1 MTLTELSIKRPSFI
15 IVLFTILIG
24 GGLISYNLLSY
35 ELLPDFSPPIL
46 TVTTTYPGASPA
58 TVESQVS
65 KPLEDALSGL
75 ENISEVTAFSLDNAS
90 VMMLEFKASADMEE
104 VLQDA
109 QRKVN
114 NVLNKLPEGSQTPV
128 IAKIE
133 PNAAPVL
140 QVSAVAKNMEDRD
153 FMELMDE
160 QLLPQIKQTKGVAA
174 VQVIGGEKREFR
186 VNVDKEKMKL
196 YGLSLAGINQV
207 IASSNVEFPTGKLKS
222 ESEQMTV
229 RLAGKF
235 KTVEDLQNL
244 IVSSTGTSTIRLG
257 DVAEVVDGSQDQITV
272 SRFNGQNGIGLRIQK
287 QSDANAVDMAK
298 ATKDRFKEIEEK
310 YKKEG
315 LKFTV
320 ATDTSVPTLESV
332 NAVIHD
338 LELAVL
344 LVAAVMFLFLHS
356 MRNAIIVLVSIPASL
371 ISTFIVMYLLGYTL
385 NLMTLLAMSL
395 VIGILVDDSIVVL
408 ENIYRHLQM
417 GKKRRKA
424 ALDGRNEIGFTAL
437 AITLV
442 DVVVFSPV
450 IFIEGTI
457 SDILKQFSVVVVV
470 STLMSLLVCFTLT
483 PWLASR
489 LAKEVKLKK
498 SNPFQAFLMWFER
511 RVTIFTD
518 QYVKLVGWSLR
529 HKIIMGLG
537 VVVIFFAS
545 MATMGLGIVGQEF
558 VAQGDQGKFMIK
570 LKYDKSTTFEEN
582 NATTLEI
589 EQMIMAQKDVVDIV
603 FSNVGGP
610 SSGMGAASFGAENKS
625 EITVKMKHDMQKT
638 YPTIKYMNEIR
649 KKIEDK
655 YSGVEVKA
663 LNIGMV
669 ESEEAPIEIF
679 LSSDDQELLMK
690 EARRLKTA
698 ILAIK
703 GAKDPTISTDDVTP
717 EVRIELDREKMGQL
731 GLPIAIVGMQLQ
743 NALTGNDDAQFDDKG
758 QEYDI
763 RVMMDKFDRKNADD
777 INSMTFTTNDGK
789 QVRLNEFAAVTVE
802 NGNGSLERKNR
813 ISNTTI
819 RSYVLGTASGTV
831 SAEIEKYLEKKPLD
845 ENIRMLWGGEV
856 KRQKESMGALGTAMG
871 IGLIL
876 VYLIMVALYDNFVY
890 PFVVLFSILVS
901 LIGAILALN
910 LTSSSMGIFTML
922 GMLML
927 LGLVAKNAI
936 LIVDFTNHLKEE
948 GRSTYTALLESVRER
963 MRPILMT
970 TIAMV
975 VGMIPIATATGSGAE
990 WKNGLAWILI
1000 GGLTSSMFLT
1010 IIVVPIMYYS
1020 IDRIKDKLGIRKKAK
1035 KRKKFKKEDELVV
1048 IPNEL

>member
-15 IVLFTILIG
+15 IVIFTILIG
-24 GGLISYNLLSY
+24 GGLISYNQLSY

-90 VMMLEFKASADMEE
+90 VMLLEFKASANIDK
-104 VLQDA
+104 VLEDA

-114 NVLNKLPEGSQTPV
+114 NMQNALPEGAQTPV
-128 IAKIE
+128 LAKIE
-133 PNAAPVL
+133 PNASPVL
-140 QVSAVAKNMEDRD
+140 QVSAVAKNMSDRD
-153 FMELMDE
+153 FMELLDD
-160 QLLPQIKQTKGVAA
+160 QILPQIKQTKGVAE
-174 VQVIGGEKREFR
+174 VQVIGGEKRELR
-186 VNVDKEKMKL
+186 VNVDKDKMKL
-196 YGLSLAGINQV
+196 YGLSMAAINQA
-207 IASSNVEFPTGKLKS
+207 ITAANVEFPTGKLKS
-222 ESEQMTV
+222 TEEQMTV
-229 RLAGKF
+229 RLAGKY
-235 KTVEDLQNL
+235 KSVTDLENL
-244 IVSSTGTSTIRLG
+244 ILTTNGTSPIRLG
-257 DVAEVVDGSQDQITV
+257 DVADVVDGSKDQITV
-272 SRFNGQNGIGLRIQK
+272 SRFNGENGVGLRIKK
-287 QSDANAVDMAK
+287 QSDANAVDMSK
-298 ATKDRFKEIEEK
+298 ATKKRFKEIEEK
-310 YKKEG
+310 YAAEG
-315 LKFTV
+315 VHFTI
-320 ATDTSVPTLESV
+320 ATDTSIPTIESV
-332 NAVIHD
+332 DAVIHD

-344 LVAAVMFLFLHS
+344 LVALVMMLFLHS
-356 MRNAIIVLVSIPASL
+356 LRNAFIVLISIPASL
-371 ISTFIVMYLLGYTL
+371 ISTFVAMYLLGYTL

-417 GKKRRKA
+417 GKKRRQA

-450 IFIEGTI
+450 VFIEGTI
-457 SDILKQFSVVVVV
+457 SDILHQFSIVVVV
-470 STLMSLLVCFTLT
+470 STLMSLFVCFTLT

-489 LAKEVKLKK
+489 FAKEVKLNPK
-498 SNPFQAFLMWFER
+498 NPFQAFLMWFER
-511 RVTIFTD
+511 RITIFTD
-518 QYVKLVGWSLR
+518 QYVKLVGWTLR
-529 HKIIMGLG
+529 HKIITGISIIA
-537 VVVIFFAS
+537 IFIAS
-545 MATMGLGIVGQEF
+545 FATMGLGIVGQEF

-582 NATTLEI
+582 NATTYEI
-589 EQMIMAQKDVVDIV
+589 EQMILAQKEIVEIV
-603 FSNVGGP
+603 FANVGGP

-625 EITVKMKHDMQKT
+625 ELTVKMKPGMQKK
-638 YPTIKYMNEIR
+638 YPTIKYMNAIR
-649 KKIEDK
+649 KKIEEK
-655 YSGVEVKA
+655 YSGIEVKA

-679 LSSDDQELLMK
+679 LSSDDHDLLIR
-690 EARRLKTA
+690 EARRLKAA
-698 ILAIK
+698 ILAMK
-703 GAKDPTISTDDVTP
+703 GAKDPTISTDDITP

-731 GLPIAIVGMQLQ
+731 GVPIAVVGMQLQ
-743 NALTGNDDAQFDDKG
+743 NALTGNDDAQFDEKG

-763 RVMMDKFDRKNADD
+763 RVMMDKFDRKNIEN
-777 INSMTFTTNDGK
+777 INSMSFTANDGK
-789 QVRLNEFAAVTVE
+789 QVRLSEIASVSVE

-813 ISNTTI
+813 ISSTTI

-831 SAEIEKYLEKKPLD
+831 SASIEKYLKEKPLD
-845 ENIRMLWGGEV
+845 KNVRMTWGGEV
-856 KRQKESMGALGTAMG
+856 KRQKESFGALGTAMG

-936 LIVDFTNHLKEE
+936 LIVDFTNHLKKE
-948 GRSTYTALLESVRER
+948 GKSTYTALLESVRER

-975 VGMIPIATATGSGAE
+975 IGMIPIATASGSGAE
-990 WKNGLAWILI
+990 WKNGLAWVLI

-1010 IIVVPIMYYS
+1010 IIVVPMMYY
-1020 IDRIKDKLGIRKKAK
+1020 IVDRIKAR
-1035 KRKKFKKEDELVV
+1035 FTKKEVKFVV
-1048 IPNEL
+1048 TEN

>member
-15 IVLFTILIG
+15 IVIFTILIG
-24 GGLISYNLLSY
+24 GGLISYNELSY

-46 TVTTTYPGASPA
+46 TVTTIYPGASPL
-58 TVESQVS
+58 TVENQVS
-65 KPLEDALSGL
+65 KPMEDALSGL

-90 VMMLEFKASADMEE
+90 VMLLEFKASADIDLSLEN
-104 VLQDA
+104 A
-109 QRKVN
+109 QRKIN
-114 NVLNKLPEGSQTPV
+114 NILNKLPDGAQTPV
-128 IAKIE
+128 VSKIE
-133 PNAAPVL
+133 PNASPVL
-140 QVSAVAKNMEDRD
+140 QVSAVAKNMDERD
-153 FMELMDE
+153 FMELIDD
-160 QLLPQIKQTKGVAA
+160 QILPQIKQTKGVAE

-186 VNVDKEKMKL
+186 VNVDKDKMKM
-196 YGLSLAGINQV
+196 YGLSLAGINQAV
-207 IASSNVEFPTGKLKS
+207 ASSNVEFPTGKLKDV
-222 ESEQMTV
+222 SEQMTV
-229 RLAGKF
+229 RFSGKF
-235 KTVEDLQNL
+235 KSVEDLRNL
-244 IVSSTGTSTIRLG
+244 IISANGSSVVRLG
-257 DVAEVVDGSQDQITV
+257 EIAEVEDGVEDQVTV
-272 SRFNGQNGIGLRIQK
+272 SRFNGVNGVGMRIKK
-287 QSDANAVDMAK
+287 QSDANAVDMSK
-298 ATKDRFKEIEEK
+298 ATKEKFKLIEEK

-315 LKFTV
+315 VKFTV
-320 ATDTSVPTLESV
+320 ATDTSKPTVESV

-338 LELAVL
+338 LELAIL
-344 LVAAVMFLFLHS
+344 LVAAVMLIFLHS
-356 MRNAIIVLVSIPASL
+356 LRNAFIVLISIPASL

-417 GKKRRKA
+417 GKDRRKA

-450 IFIEGTI
+450 VFIEGTI
-457 SDILKQFSVVVVV
+457 SDILHQFSIVVVV
-470 STLMSLLVCFTLT
+470 STLMSLFVCFTLT

-489 LAKEVKLKK
+489 FAKVVVLNPKK
-498 SNPFQAFLMWFER
+498 PIQAILIWFEKR
-511 RVTIFTD
+511 ITIFTE

-529 HKIIMGLG
+529 HKLIMGIG
-537 VVVIFFAS
+537 VITIFFAS

-582 NATTLEI
+582 NVTTLKI
-589 EQMIMAQKDVVDIV
+589 EQMIIAQKDIVDIV
-603 FSNVGGP
+603 FANVGGP
-610 SSGMGAASFGAENKS
+610 SSGMGAASFGAENKA
-625 EITVKMKHDMQKT
+625 ELTVKMKEGKQKDF
-638 YPTIKYMNEIR
+638 PTIKYMNAIR
-649 KKIEDK
+649 KQIEDN
-655 YSGVEVKA
+655 YPGVEVKA

-679 LSSDDQELLMK
+679 LSSDDPELLIK
-690 EARRLKTA
+690 EARRLKTT
-698 ILAIK
+698 ILGIK

-717 EVRIELDREKMGQL
+717 EVRIDLDREKMGQL
-731 GLPIAIVGMQLQ
+731 GLPIAVVGLQLQ
-743 NALTGNDDAQFDDKG
+743 NGLTGNNDAQFDDKG
-758 QEYDI
+758 QEYNI
-763 RVMMDKFDRKNADD
+763 RIMMDKFDRKNIDD
-777 INSMTFTTNDGK
+777 IRNMTFSASDNK
-789 QVRLNEFAAVTVE
+789 QIRLSEFADVTIE

-813 ISNTTI
+813 ISSTTI

-831 SAEIEKYLEKKPLD
+831 SASIEKYLKEKPLD
-845 ENIRMLWGGEV
+845 KNVRMLWGGEV
-856 KRQKESMGALGTAMG
+856 KRQKESFGALGTAMG

-890 PFVVLFSILVS
+890 PFVVLFSILVA
-901 LIGAILALN
+901 LVGAILALN

-936 LIVDFTNHLKEE
+936 LIVDFTNHLKKE
-948 GRSTYTALLESVRER
+948 GKSTYNALLESVRER

-990 WKNGLAWILI
+990 WKNGLAWVLI

-1010 IIVVPIMYYS
+1010 IIVVPMMYYTV
-1020 IDRIKDKLGIRKKAK
+1020 DRIQAKLSRKKAK
-1035 KRKKFKKEDELVV
+1035 ELHFEEGVV
-1048 IPNEL
+1048 

>member
-15 IVLFTILIG
+15 IVIFTILIG
-24 GGLISYNLLSY
+24 GGLISYNQLSY

-90 VMMLEFKASADMEE
+90 VMLLEFKASANIDK
-104 VLQDA
+104 VLEDA

-114 NVLNKLPEGSQTPV
+114 NMQNALPEGAQTPV
-128 IAKIE
+128 LAKIE
-133 PNAAPVL
+133 PNASPVL
-140 QVSAVAKNMEDRD
+140 QVSAVAKNMSDRD
-153 FMELMDE
+153 FMELLDD
-160 QLLPQIKQTKGVAA
+160 QILPQIKQTKGVAE
-174 VQVIGGEKREFR
+174 VQVIGGEKRELR
-186 VNVDKEKMKL
+186 VNVDKDKMKL
-196 YGLSLAGINQV
+196 YGLSLAAINQS
-207 IASSNVEFPTGKLKS
+207 IAAANVEFPTGKLKS
-222 ESEQMTV
+222 TDEQMTV
-229 RLAGKF
+229 RLAGKY
-235 KTVEDLQNL
+235 KTVTDLENL
-244 IVSSTGTSTIRLG
+244 ILTTNGNSPIRLS
-257 DVAEVVDGSQDQITV
+257 DVADVVDGSKDQITV
-272 SRFNGQNGIGLRIQK
+272 SRFNGENGVGLRIKK
-287 QSDANAVDMAK
+287 QSDANAVDMSK
-298 ATKDRFKEIEEK
+298 ATKKRFKEIEEK
-310 YKKEG
+310 YASEG
-315 LKFTV
+315 VHFTI
-320 ATDTSVPTLESV
+320 ATDTSIPTIESV
-332 NAVIHD
+332 DAVIHD

-344 LVAAVMFLFLHS
+344 LVAVVMMLFLHS
-356 MRNAIIVLVSIPASL
+356 LRNAFIVLISIPASL
-371 ISTFIVMYLLGYTL
+371 ISTFVAMYLLGYTL

-417 GKKRRKA
+417 GKKRRQA

-450 IFIEGTI
+450 VFIEGTI
-457 SDILKQFSVVVVV
+457 SDILHQFSIVVVV
-470 STLMSLLVCFTLT
+470 STLMSLFVCFTLT

-489 LAKEVKLKK
+489 FAKEVKLNPK
-498 SNPFQAFLMWFER
+498 NPFQAFLMWFER
-511 RVTIFTD
+511 RISIFTD

-529 HKIIMGLG
+529 HKIITGISIIA
-537 VVVIFFAS
+537 IFIAS
-545 MATMGLGIVGQEF
+545 FATMGLGIVGQEF

-582 NATTLEI
+582 NATTYEI
-589 EQMIMAQKDVVDIV
+589 EQMILAQKDIVDIV
-603 FSNVGGP
+603 FANVGGP

-625 EITVKMKHDMQKT
+625 ELTVKMKPGMQKKF
-638 YPTIKYMNEIR
+638 PTIKYMNAIR

-655 YSGVEVKA
+655 YSGIEVKA

-679 LSSDDQELLMK
+679 LSSDDHDLLIR
-690 EARRLKTA
+690 EARRLKAA
-698 ILAIK
+698 ILAMK
-703 GAKDPTISTDDVTP
+703 GAKDPTISTDDITP

-731 GLPIAIVGMQLQ
+731 GVPIAAVGMQLQ
-743 NALTGNDDAQFDDKG
+743 NALTGNDDAQYDEKG

-763 RVMMDKFDRKNADD
+763 RVMMDKFDRKNVDN
-777 INSMTFTTNDGK
+777 INSMTFTANDGK
-789 QVRLNEFAAVTVE
+789 QVRLSEIATVSVE

-813 ISNTTI
+813 ISSTTI

-831 SAEIEKYLEKKPLD
+831 SASIEKYLSEKPLD
-845 ENIRMLWGGEV
+845 KNVRMTWGGEV
-856 KRQKESMGALGTAMG
+856 KRQKESFGALGTAMG

-936 LIVDFTNHLKEE
+936 LIVDFTNHLKAE
-948 GRSTYTALLESVRER
+948 GKSTYTALLEAVRER

-975 VGMIPIATATGSGAE
+975 IGMIPIATATGSGAE
-990 WKNGLAWILI
+990 WKNGLAWVLI

-1010 IIVVPIMYYS
+1010 IIVVPMMYY
-1020 IDRIKDKLGIRKKAK
+1020 IVDRIKARFSKKQVSVAVT
-1035 KRKKFKKEDELVV
+1035 ED
-1048 IPNEL
+1048 

>member
-15 IVLFTILIG
+15 IVIFTILIG
-24 GGLISYNLLSY
+24 GGLISYNQLSY

-90 VMMLEFKASADMEE
+90 VMLLEFKASANIDK
-104 VLQDA
+104 VLEDA

-114 NVLNKLPEGSQTPV
+114 NMQNALPEGAQTPV
-128 IAKIE
+128 LAKIE
-133 PNAAPVL
+133 PNASPVL
-140 QVSAVAKNMEDRD
+140 QVSAVAKNMSDRD
-153 FMELMDE
+153 FMELLDD
-160 QLLPQIKQTKGVAA
+160 QILPQIKQTKGVAE
-174 VQVIGGEKREFR
+174 VQIIGGEKRELR
-186 VNVDKEKMKL
+186 VNVDKDKMKL
-196 YGLSLAGINQV
+196 YGLSMASINQA
-207 IASSNVEFPTGKLKS
+207 IAAANVEFPTGKLKS
-222 ESEQMTV
+222 TEEQMTV
-229 RLAGKF
+229 RLAGKY
-235 KTVEDLQNL
+235 KSVTDLENL
-244 IVSSTGTSTIRLG
+244 ILTTNGTSPIRLG
-257 DVAEVVDGSQDQITV
+257 DVADVVDGSKDQITV
-272 SRFNGQNGIGLRIQK
+272 SRFNGENGVGLRIKK
-287 QSDANAVDMAK
+287 QSDANAVDMSK
-298 ATKDRFKEIEEK
+298 ATKKRFKEIEEK
-310 YKKEG
+310 YAAEG
-315 LKFTV
+315 VHFTI
-320 ATDTSVPTLESV
+320 ATDTSIPTIESV
-332 NAVIHD
+332 DAVIHD

-344 LVAAVMFLFLHS
+344 LVALVMMLFLHS
-356 MRNAIIVLVSIPASL
+356 LRNAFIVLISIPASL
-371 ISTFIVMYLLGYTL
+371 ISTFVAMYLLGYTL

-417 GKKRRKA
+417 GKKRRQA

-450 IFIEGTI
+450 VFIEGTI
-457 SDILKQFSVVVVV
+457 SDILHQFSIVVVV
-470 STLMSLLVCFTLT
+470 STLMSLFVCFTLT

-489 LAKEVKLKK
+489 FAKEVKLNPK
-498 SNPFQAFLMWFER
+498 NPFQAFLMWFER
-511 RVTIFTD
+511 RITIFTD
-518 QYVKLVGWSLR
+518 QYVKLVGWTLR
-529 HKIIMGLG
+529 HKIITALS
-537 VVVIFFAS
+537 VIAIFIAS
-545 MATMGLGIVGQEF
+545 FATMGLGIVGQEF

-582 NATTLEI
+582 NATTYEI
-589 EQMIMAQKDVVDIV
+589 EQMILAQKEIVAIV
-603 FSNVGGP
+603 FANVGGP
-610 SSGMGAASFGAENKS
+610 SSGMGAASFGSENKS
-625 EITVKMKHDMQKT
+625 ELTVKMKPGMQKK
-638 YPTIKYMNEIR
+638 YPTIKYMNAIR
-649 KKIEDK
+649 KKIEEK
-655 YSGVEVKA
+655 YSGIEVKA

-679 LSSDDQELLMK
+679 LSSDDHDLLIR
-690 EARRLKTA
+690 EARRLKAA
-698 ILAIK
+698 ILAMK
-703 GAKDPTISTDDVTP
+703 GAKDPTISTDDITP

-731 GLPIAIVGMQLQ
+731 GVPIAVVGMQLQ
-743 NALTGNDDAQFDDKG
+743 NALTGNDDAQFDEKG

-763 RVMMDKFDRKNADD
+763 RVMMDKFDRKNIEN
-777 INSMTFTTNDGK
+777 INSMSFTANDGK
-789 QVRLNEFAAVTVE
+789 QVRLSEIASVSVE

-813 ISNTTI
+813 ISSTTI

-831 SAEIEKYLEKKPLD
+831 SASIEKYLKEKPLD
-845 ENIRMLWGGEV
+845 KNVRMTWGGEV
-856 KRQKESMGALGTAMG
+856 KRQKESFGALGTAMG

-936 LIVDFTNHLKEE
+936 LIVDFTNHLKKE
-948 GRSTYTALLESVRER
+948 GKSTYTALLESVRER

-975 VGMIPIATATGSGAE
+975 IGMIPIATASGSGAE
-990 WKNGLAWILI
+990 WKNGLAWVLI

-1010 IIVVPIMYYS
+1010 IIVVPMMYY
-1020 IDRIKDKLGIRKKAK
+1020 IVDRIKAR
-1035 KRKKFKKEDELVV
+1035 FTKKEVKVV
-1048 IPNEL
+1048 VTEN

>member
-15 IVLFTILIG
+15 IVIFTILIG
-24 GGLISYNLLSY
+24 GGLLSYNQLSY

-65 KPLEDALSGL
+65 KPMEDALSGL
-75 ENISEVTAFSLDNAS
+75 ENISEVTSFSLDNAS
-90 VMMLEFKASADMEE
+90 VLLLEFKESADIDKSLE
-104 VLQDA
+104 DA
-109 QRKVN
+109 QRKIN
-114 NVLNKLPEGSQTPV
+114 NVLNNLPEGAQSPV

-133 PNAAPVL
+133 PNASPVL
-140 QVSAVAKNMEDRD
+140 QVSAVAEKMDERA
-153 FMELMDE
+153 FMVLMDD
-160 QLLPQIKQTKGVAA
+160 QILPQIKQTKGVAE

-186 VNVDKEKMKL
+186 VNVDKDKMKL
-196 YGLSLAGINQV
+196 YGLSLSGINQA
-207 IASSNVEFPTGKLKS
+207 ISASNVEFPTGKLKNND
-222 ESEQMTV
+222 EQMTV

-235 KTVEDLQNL
+235 KTVEDLRNL
-244 IVSSTGTSTIRLG
+244 IVSASGTSTVRLA
-257 DVAEVVDGSQDQITV
+257 DVADVEDGSEDQVTV
-272 SRFNGQNGIGLRIQK
+272 SRFNGVNGIGLRIKK
-287 QSDANAVDMAK
+287 QSDANAVDMAR
-298 ATKDRFKEIEEK
+298 ATKARFKEIEKK

-315 LKFTV
+315 IKFTV
-320 ATDTSVPTLESV
+320 ATDTSIPTIESV
-332 NAVIHD
+332 DAVIHD

-344 LVAAVMFLFLHS
+344 LVAAVMLLFLHS
-356 MRNAIIVLVSIPASL
+356 LRNAFIVLISIPASL
-371 ISTFIVMYLLGYTL
+371 ISTFVAMYLLGYTL

-417 GKKRRKA
+417 GKKRRQA

-450 IFIEGTI
+450 VFIEGTI
-457 SDILKQFSVVVVV
+457 SDILHQFSIVVVV
-470 STLMSLLVCFTLT
+470 STLMSLFVCFTLT

-489 LAKEVKLKK
+489 FAKEVKL
-498 SNPFQAFLMWFER
+498 NPKNPLQAILIWFER
-511 RVTIFTD
+511 RVTIFTE

-529 HKIIMGLG
+529 HKIIMALG
-537 VVVIFFAS
+537 IIALFIGSFS
-545 MATMGLGIVGQEF
+545 TMGLGIVGQEF

-589 EQMIMAQKDVVDIV
+589 EQMILAQKEIVDIV
-603 FSNVGGP
+603 FANVGGP

-625 EITVKMKHDMQKT
+625 ELTVKMKPGKQKE
-638 YPTIKYMNEIR
+638 YPTIEYMSELR

-655 YSGVEVKA
+655 YPGIEVKA

-679 LSSDDQELLMK
+679 LSSDDSELLIK
-690 EARRLKTA
+690 EARRLKKA
-698 ILAIK
+698 IKEMK
-703 GAKDPTISTDDVTP
+703 GAKDPTISTDDITP

-731 GLPIAIVGMQLQ
+731 GLPIAVIGMQLQ

-763 RVMMDKFDRKNADD
+763 RVMVDKFDRKDADD
-777 INSMTFTTNDGK
+777 IRSMSFSTNDGR
-789 QVRLNEFAAVTVE
+789 QVRLSEFADVTVE

-819 RSYVLGTASGTV
+819 RSYVLGTAAGNI
-831 SAEIEKYLEKKPLD
+831 SAEIEKYLEKNPLD
-845 ENIRMLWGGEV
+845 ENVRMLWGGEV

-901 LIGAILALN
+901 LIGAVLALN
-910 LTSSSMGIFTML
+910 LSASNMGIFTML

-936 LIVDFTNHLKEE
+936 LIVDFTNHLKAQ
-948 GRSTYTALLESVRER
+948 GKSVYTALLESVRER

-1010 IIVVPIMYYS
+1010 IIVVPMMYYTV
-1020 IDRIKDKLGIRKKAK
+1020 DRIQAKVSRKKAK
-1035 KRKKFKKEDELVV
+1035 ELHFEDEEE
-1048 IPNEL
+1048 I

>member
-15 IVLFTILIG
+15 IVIFTILIG
-24 GGLISYNLLSY
+24 GGLISYNQLSY

-90 VMMLEFKASADMEE
+90 VMLLEFKASANIDK
-104 VLQDA
+104 VLEDA

-114 NVLNKLPEGSQTPV
+114 NMQNALPEGAQTPV
-128 IAKIE
+128 LAKIE
-133 PNAAPVL
+133 PNASPVL
-140 QVSAVAKNMEDRD
+140 QVSAVAKNMSDRD
-153 FMELMDE
+153 FMELLDD
-160 QLLPQIKQTKGVAA
+160 QILPQIKQTKGVAE
-174 VQVIGGEKREFR
+174 VQVIGGEKRELR
-186 VNVDKEKMKL
+186 VNVDKDKMKL
-196 YGLSLAGINQV
+196 YGLSMAAINQA
-207 IASSNVEFPTGKLKS
+207 IAAANVEFPTGKLKS
-222 ESEQMTV
+222 TEEQMTV
-229 RLAGKF
+229 RLAGKY
-235 KTVEDLQNL
+235 KSVTDLENL
-244 IVSSTGTSTIRLG
+244 ILTTNGTSPIRLG
-257 DVAEVVDGSQDQITV
+257 DVADVVDGSKDQITV
-272 SRFNGQNGIGLRIQK
+272 SRFNGENGVGLRIKK
-287 QSDANAVDMAK
+287 QSDANAVDMSK
-298 ATKDRFKEIEEK
+298 ATKKRFKEIEEK
-310 YKKEG
+310 YAAEG
-315 LKFTV
+315 VHFTI
-320 ATDTSVPTLESV
+320 ATDTSIPTIESV
-332 NAVIHD
+332 DAVIHD

-344 LVAAVMFLFLHS
+344 LVALVMMLFLHS
-356 MRNAIIVLVSIPASL
+356 LRNAFIVLISIPASL
-371 ISTFIVMYLLGYTL
+371 ISTFVAMYLLGYTL

-417 GKKRRKA
+417 GKKRRQA

-450 IFIEGTI
+450 VFIEGTI
-457 SDILKQFSVVVVV
+457 SDILHQFSIVVVV
-470 STLMSLLVCFTLT
+470 STLMSLFVCFTLT

-489 LAKEVKLKK
+489 FAKEVKLNPK
-498 SNPFQAFLMWFER
+498 NPFQAFLMWFER
-511 RVTIFTD
+511 RITIFTD
-518 QYVKLVGWSLR
+518 QYVKLVGWTLR
-529 HKIIMGLG
+529 HKIITGISIIA
-537 VVVIFFAS
+537 IFIAS
-545 MATMGLGIVGQEF
+545 FATMGLGIVGQEF

-582 NATTLEI
+582 NATTYEI
-589 EQMIMAQKDVVDIV
+589 EQMILAQKEIVAIV
-603 FSNVGGP
+603 FANVGGP

-625 EITVKMKHDMQKT
+625 ELTVKMKPGMQKK
-638 YPTIKYMNEIR
+638 YPTIKYMNAIR
-649 KKIEDK
+649 KKIEEK
-655 YSGVEVKA
+655 YSGIEVKA

-679 LSSDDQELLMK
+679 LSSDDHDLLIR
-690 EARRLKTA
+690 EARRLKAA
-698 ILAIK
+698 ILAMK
-703 GAKDPTISTDDVTP
+703 GAKDPTISTDDITP

-731 GLPIAIVGMQLQ
+731 GVPIAVVGMQLQ
-743 NALTGNDDAQFDDKG
+743 NALTGNDDAQFDEKG

-763 RVMMDKFDRKNADD
+763 RVMMDKFDRKNIEN
-777 INSMTFTTNDGK
+777 INSMSFTANDGK
-789 QVRLNEFAAVTVE
+789 QVRLSEIASVSVE

-813 ISNTTI
+813 ISSTTI

-831 SAEIEKYLEKKPLD
+831 SASIEKYLKEKPLD
-845 ENIRMLWGGEV
+845 KNVRMTWGGEV
-856 KRQKESMGALGTAMG
+856 KRQKESFGALGTAMG

-936 LIVDFTNHLKEE
+936 LIVDFTNHLKKE
-948 GRSTYTALLESVRER
+948 GKSTYTALLESVRER

-975 VGMIPIATATGSGAE
+975 IGMIPIATASGSGAE
-990 WKNGLAWILI
+990 WKNGLAWVLI

-1010 IIVVPIMYYS
+1010 IIVVPMMYY
-1020 IDRIKDKLGIRKKAK
+1020 IVDRIKAR
-1035 KRKKFKKEDELVV
+1035 FTKKEVKVV
-1048 IPNEL
+1048 VTEN

>member
-15 IVLFTILIG
+15 IVIFTILIG
-24 GGLISYNLLSY
+24 GGLISYNQLSY

-46 TVTTTYPGASPA
+46 TVTTLYPGASPA
-58 TVESQVS
+58 TVETQVA

-75 ENISEVTAFSLDNAS
+75 ENISEVTTFSMDNAS
-90 VMMLEFKASADMEE
+90 IVMLEFKAAADIDVALE
-104 VLQDA
+104 DA

-114 NVLNKLPEGSQTPV
+114 TILNDLPEGAKSPT

-140 QVSAVAKNMEDRD
+140 QVSAIAKNMDDRD
-153 FMELMDE
+153 FMELMDK
-160 QLLPQIKQTKGVAA
+160 QLLPQIKQTKGVAE
-174 VQVIGGEKREFR
+174 VQVIGGEKRAFR
-186 VNVDKEKMKL
+186 VDVDKDRLKM
-196 YGLSLAGINQV
+196 YGLTLGQVNQIV
-207 IASSNVEFPTGKLKS
+207 AAANVEFPTGKLKN
-222 ESEQMTV
+222 ETEQMTV

-235 KTVEDLQNL
+235 QTVDDLKNL
-244 IVSSTGTSTIRLG
+244 IIYTDGSSSVRLG
-257 DVAEVVDGSQDQITV
+257 DVADVTDGSEDVVTV
-272 SRFNGQNGIGLRIQK
+272 SRFNGLNGIGLRIKK
-287 QSDANAVDMAK
+287 QSDANAVDMANL
-298 ATKDRFKEIEEK
+298 TKQKFKEIEEK
-310 YKKEG
+310 YKEEG
-315 LKFTV
+315 IKFTV
-320 ATDTSVPTLESV
+320 ATDTSLPTIESV
-332 NAVIHD
+332 DAVLHD

-344 LVAAVMFLFLHS
+344 LVAAVMMLFLHS
-356 MRNAIIVLVSIPASL
+356 FRNALIVLIAIPASL
-371 ISTFIVMYLLGYTL
+371 ISTFIAMYLLGYTL

-417 GKKRRKA
+417 GKGRRKA

-450 IFIEGTI
+450 VFIEGTI
-457 SDILKQFSVVVVV
+457 SDILRQFSVVVVV

-489 LAKEVKLKK
+489 LAKEVKLNPK
-498 SNPFQAFLMWFER
+498 NPFQLFLIWFENM
-511 RVTIFTD
+511 IKSFTEG
-518 QYVKLVGWSLR
+518 YVKLVAWSLR

-589 EQMIMAQKDVVDIV
+589 EQMILAQKDVIDIV
-603 FSNVGGP
+603 FANVGGP
-610 SSGMGAASFGAENKS
+610 SSGMGAASFGQENRS
-625 EITVKMKHDMQKT
+625 EITVKMKKDMQKK
-638 YPTIKYMNEIR
+638 YPTLNYMSEIR
-649 KKIEDK
+649 KKIQDK
-655 YSGVEVKA
+655 YPGVEVKA
-663 LNIGMV
+663 LNMGMV
-669 ESEEAPIEIF
+669 DSEEAPIEIF
-679 LSSDDQELLMK
+679 LSSDDSDLLMR
-690 EARRLKTA
+690 EAKRLKQH
-698 ILAIK
+698 ILTIP
-703 GAKDPTISTDDVTP
+703 GAKDPSISTDEFSP
-717 EVRIELDREKMGQL
+717 EVRIDLDREKMGQL
-731 GLPIAIVGMQLQ
+731 GLPIASVGMQLQ
-743 NALTGNDDAQFDDKG
+743 NGLTGNDDARFDVKG
-758 QEYDI
+758 EEYDI
-763 RVMMDKFDRKNADD
+763 RIMLDKYDRSNVDN
-777 INSMTFTTNDGK
+777 INEMTFVTNDGK
-789 QVRLNEFAAVTVE
+789 QVRLSEFADVSIE
-802 NGNGSLERKNR
+802 NGYGQLERKNR
-813 ISNTTI
+813 ISNTTL

-831 SAEIEKYLEKKPLD
+831 ADSITAYLKKAPLD
-845 ENIRMLWGGEV
+845 KNVRMLWGGEV
-856 KRQKESMGALGTAMG
+856 KRQKESMGALGMAMG

-910 LTSSSMGIFTML
+910 LTQSNMGIFTML

-936 LIVDFTNHLKEE
+936 LIVDFTNHLKSE
-948 GRSTYTALLESVRER
+948 GRSTYSALLEAVRER

-975 VGMIPIATATGSGAE
+975 IGMIPIATATGSGAE

-1010 IIVVPIMYYS
+1010 IIVVPIMYYVV
-1020 IDRIKDKLGIRKKAK
+1020 DRLQVKLTRKKINL
-1035 KRKKFKKEDELVV
+1035 EGDDEATVHGV
-1048 IPNEL
+1048 I

>member
-15 IVLFTILIG
+15 IVIFTILIG
-24 GGLISYNLLSY
+24 GGLISYNQLSY

-46 TVTTTYPGASPA
+46 TVTTLYPGASPA
-58 TVESQVS
+58 TVETQVA

-75 ENISEVTAFSLDNAS
+75 ENISEVTTFSMDNAS
-90 VMMLEFKASADMEE
+90 IVMLEFKASADIDVALE
-104 VLQDA
+104 DA
-109 QRKVN
+109 QRKIN
-114 NVLNKLPEGSQTPV
+114 NVLNDLPEGSKAPT

-133 PNAAPVL
+133 PNASPVL
-140 QVSAVAKNMEDRD
+140 QVSAIAKNMDDRD
-153 FMELMDE
+153 FMELMDK
-160 QLLPQIKQTKGVAA
+160 QLLPQIKQTKGVAE
-174 VQVIGGEKREFR
+174 VQVIGGEKRAFR
-186 VNVDKEKMKL
+186 VDVDKDKLKM
-196 YGLSLAGINQV
+196 YGLSLAQVNQIV
-207 IASSNVEFPTGKLKS
+207 AAANVEFPTGKLKN
-222 ESEQMTV
+222 ETEQMTV

-235 KTVEDLQNL
+235 QTVDDLKNL
-244 IVSSTGTSTIRLG
+244 IVYTDGTSSVRLG
-257 DVAEVVDGSQDQITV
+257 DVADVTDGSEDVVTV
-272 SRFNGQNGIGLRIQK
+272 SRFNGTNGIGLRIKK
-287 QSDANAVDMAK
+287 QSDANAVDMANL
-298 ATKDRFKEIEEK
+298 TKQKFKEIEEK

-315 LKFTV
+315 IKFTV
-320 ATDTSVPTLESV
+320 ATDTSLPTIESV
-332 NAVIHD
+332 DAVLHD

-344 LVAAVMFLFLHS
+344 LVAAVMMLFLHS
-356 MRNAIIVLVSIPASL
+356 FRNALIVLIAIPASL
-371 ISTFIVMYLLGYTL
+371 ISTFIAMYMLGYTL

-417 GKKRRKA
+417 GKGRRKA

-450 IFIEGTI
+450 VFIEGTI
-457 SDILKQFSVVVVV
+457 SDILRQFSVVVVV

-489 LAKEVKLKK
+489 LAKEVKLNPK
-498 SNPFQAFLMWFER
+498 NPFQRFLIWFENM
-511 RVTIFTD
+511 IKSFTD
-518 QYVKLVGWSLR
+518 GYVKLVAWSLK

-589 EQMIMAQKDVVDIV
+589 EQMILAQKDVIDIV
-603 FSNVGGP
+603 FANVGGP
-610 SSGMGAASFGAENKS
+610 SSGMGAASFGQENRS
-625 EITVKMKHDMQKT
+625 EITVKMKKDMQKK
-638 YPTIKYMNEIR
+638 YPTLNYMNEIR
-649 KKIEDK
+649 KKIQDK
-655 YSGVEVKA
+655 YPGVEVKA
-663 LNIGMV
+663 LNMGMV
-669 ESEEAPIEIF
+669 DSEEAPIEIF
-679 LSSDDQELLMK
+679 LSSDDSDLLMR
-690 EARRLKTA
+690 EARRLKTK
-698 ILAIK
+698 ILSIP
-703 GAKDPTISTDDVTP
+703 GAKDPSISTDEFSP

-731 GLPIAIVGMQLQ
+731 GLPIASVGMQLQ
-743 NALTGNDDAQFDDKG
+743 NGLTGNDDTRFDVKG
-758 QEYDI
+758 EEYDI
-763 RVMMDKFDRKNADD
+763 RIMLDKYDRSNVDN
-777 INSMTFTTNDGK
+777 INEMTFVTNDGK
-789 QVRLNEFAAVTVE
+789 QVRLSEFATVSIE
-802 NGNGSLERKNR
+802 NGYGQLERKNR
-813 ISNTTI
+813 ISNTTL

-831 SAEIEKYLEKKPLD
+831 ADSITAYLKKEPLD
-845 ENIRMLWGGEV
+845 KNVRMLWGGEV
-856 KRQKESMGALGTAMG
+856 KRQKESMGALGMAMG

-890 PFVVLFSILVS
+890 PFVVLFSIFVS

-910 LTSSSMGIFTML
+910 LTSSNMGIFTML

-936 LIVDFTNHLKEE
+936 LIVDFTNHLKAE
-948 GRSTYTALLESVRER
+948 GRSTYNALLEAVRER

-975 VGMIPIATATGSGAE
+975 IGMIPIATATGSGAE

-1010 IIVVPIMYYS
+1010 IIVVPIMYYTV
-1020 IDRIKDKLGIRKKAK
+1020 DRLQVKLTRKKINLEG
-1035 KRKKFKKEDELVV
+1035 EDEATVQGV
-1048 IPNEL
+1048 I